1 MVVSGS
7 SQTNSAPVSSVSA
20 AQYQRNGLIIA
31 ICAAFLFSTK
41 PILIKY
47 LYGLGMEPLPLMWL
61 RMMLALPV
69 YIVVGYFA
77 WNKLTTKP
85 ALSQCLA
92 AAGIGLLGY
101 YLASYLDLLGLQ
113 YVSAQFERV
122 ILYAYPSFVVI
133 LGGLFFSQPL
143 SRKIILPLILTYG
156 GLILMYAQDTQLSGL
171 QTASQHQLGVVLIL
185 ASALSFSLYILFSK
199 KAITGIGSLLFTSIA
214 MGSAAV
220 ATAIHQGVSHGLSLP
235 SLSTE
240 AWSGV
245 VALTLL
251 ATVLPSFM
259 TSEAI
264 KRIGPAKAS
273 MTGTLGPVATTIM
286 AILWLGE
293 GFTLFSLAGMSLVIF
308 GISRLAKK

>member
-7 SQTNSAPVSSVSA
+7 IP
-20 AQYQRNGLIIA
+20 AQPTQQRYQRNGLIIA
-31 ICAAFLFSTK
+31 VCAAFLFSTK
-41 PILIKY
+41 PIFIKY
-47 LYGLGMEPLPLMWL
+47 LYSLGMEPLPLMWL

-69 YIVVGYFA
+69 YIVVGIFA
-77 WNKLTTKP
+77 SKSLISQPT
-85 ALSQCLA
+85 AGQCLT

-133 LGGLFFSQPL
+133 IGGLFFAQPL
-143 SRKIILPLILTYG
+143 GRRIILPLVLTYG
-156 GLILMYAQDTQLSGL
+156 GLVLMYAQDMQLTEL
-171 QTASQHQLGVVLIL
+171 AEAKKHQWGVMLIL

-199 KAITGIGSLLFTSIA
+199 KAISTMGSVLFTSIA
-214 MGSAAV
+214 MGAAAL
-220 ATAIHQGVSHGLSLP
+220 ATALHQGVENSLQLPQLS
-235 SLSTE
+235 SN
-240 AWSGV
+240 AWIGV
-245 VALTLL
+245 FALTLL
-251 ATVLPSFM
+251 ATVLPSFL

-286 AILWLGE
+286 AIVWLDE
-293 GFTLFSLAGMSLVIF
+293 GFSLISLAGMALVIL
-308 GISRLAKK
+308 GVSRLAKK